1 MNRFEF
7 IATGHMLFGNTW
19 KTDLADALHFSA
31 KSGNVAKIATGK
43 RNVTAD
49 VKSDLVAILQR
60 KAKNMA
66 NAVEY
71 LRNPEKL
78 IVNTS
83 EFCILTFDE
92 YGVRQWDAFQ
102 GCETSDFTVVLN
114 HAELFKSDREIEFIS
129 KSDREIEFIS
139 LIVSAAAQEAYKTGN
154 NAELIKIIPEY
165 FDLQFLN
172 IDLNDNYI
180 EYEKNEGDE

>member
-7 IATGHMLFGNTW
+7 IATGHMLFGNSW

-43 RNVTAD
+43 RNVTPD
-49 VKSDLVAILQR
+49 VKSDLVALLER

-71 LRNPEKL
+71 LRKPEKL

-83 EFCILTFDE
+83 EFSILTFDE

-102 GCETSDFTVVLN
+102 GCETSDFTVVLSQ
-114 HAELFKSDREIEFIS
+114 AELFKSVRELEFIS
-129 KSDREIEFIS
+129 M
-139 LIVSAAAQEAYKTGN
+139 IVSAAAQEAYKTGN

-172 IDLNDNYI
+172 IDLNDSYI
-180 EYEKNEGDE
+180 EYEENEGEE

>member
-7 IATGHMLFGNTW
+7 IATGHMLFGNNW

-43 RNVTAD
+43 RNVTND
-49 VKSDLVAILQR
+49 VKSDLVALLER

-83 EFCILTFDE
+83 EFSILTFDE

-102 GCETSDFTVVLN
+102 GCETSDFTVVLSQ
-114 HAELFKSDREIEFIS
+114 AELFKSERELEFIS
-129 KSDREIEFIS
+129 M
-139 LIVSAAAQEAYKTGN
+139 IVSAAAQEACKTGN

-172 IDLNDNYI
+172 IDLNDSYI
-180 EYEKNEGDE
+180 EYEKNEGEE